1 MPSHHDS
8 AQLAE
13 RDPNVAELRA
23 RGQVSIEGGRITYN
37 LSQSR
42 SYQWTDPEEWVR
54 ARTIGFLIIERGYP
68 ANRLKTEVRV
78 PRRTPSD
85 QADIVAFEDDAC
97 RSPYLVVENKA
108 DGQTQLDRD
117 QGIEQAFGNANSL
130 RAPFALYD
138 EGSVSTVFDVANH
151 PPQERQSN
159 RLGHRDALPE
169 QYGNAPTYTL
179 IAGSQNDIGPVSARE
194 LSSRIRRAHS
204 TIWAG
209 GRRDPPKAFDEWSK
223 LLFAKVADERS
234 TATGDPRRFQVGT
247 NETTAAIASRIH
259 RLFQEGARQ
268 DPSIFTSGTRIEL
281 PDAKIVDVVTTIQT
295 ISFTRTDIDSVGRAF
310 ENFFGSV
317 FRGELGQY
325 FTMRQLARFIV
336 AALDIRANDF
346 VIDPTAGSGGF
357 LLEVLL
363 QVWHRVD
370 TDFAGQPDVEITR
383 IKTEFALQKVLGVE
397 IHETLGRICK
407 INLLLHHDGHTNI
420 ETDRSCLDSTFRLPR
435 LQQWSGKFTRLVGNP
450 PFGDDV
456 KTGDRDTLGDN
467 DLQNFEVAAG
477 RQKVPS
483 EQAIIERSIDF
494 LEPGGRLGLIVPDGL
509 LNNQGEQSNCPQ
521 TRRWIAQQ
529 GYIDAI
535 ISLPDHA
542 FRHSGAQN
550 KTSLLLFQK
559 FSEPEQY
566 AFLTRFRE
574 ATHKESGVDEAI
586 MAAHGGDNRA
596 VFLAEANHIGYLP
609 TGVPVQSNEL
619 YASDENGVN
628 VAIDGVDT
636 ILGEYF
642 AFRASPSS
650 YEGRLQPDCMAIL
663 FADLWGSHESRRI
676 DPKYHLFKRQE
687 SSHVPEGWITAR
699 IGDVMRRR
707 LDEVHPEHSPD
718 VAVHVMTISQEGE
731 IRLREAGKGRNPPE
745 WLGMYFEDSP
755 SKWLS
760 ARTGD
765 VVFSSID
772 LWKGCIAVVP
782 PDFDGALVTKEFP
795 IYQIVDDRLSPEFL
809 SALLRSRYY
818 QRAFRAITTG
828 HSNRRRTQTG
838 DFENIEIAFPAADS
852 EQKALIEPILAARA
866 DLKFGV
872 ESLEA
877 ATLRLDNVI
886 DGRGD
891 ERLPEIDSGL
901 AEQQS

>member
-1 MPSHHDS
+1 MPSHHDN

-13 RDPNVAELRA
+13 MDPNVSELRA
-23 RGQVSIEGGRITYN
+23 RGLISIEGARITYN
-37 LSQSR
+37 LNQSR

-54 ARTIGFLIIERGYP
+54 ARTIAFLIIEKGYP
-68 ANRLKTEVRV
+68 ANRLKTEARV
-78 PRRTPSD
+78 PRRIPSD
-85 QADIVAFEDDAC
+85 WADIVVFKDDQC
-97 RSPYLVVENKA
+97 RTPYLVVENKA
-108 DGQTQLDRD
+108 DGQNQLDRD

-130 RAPFALYD
+130 RASFALYD
-138 EGSVSTVFDVANH
+138 EGSISMAFNVASH
-151 PPQERQSN
+151 PAQERETN
-159 RLGHRDALPE
+159 RLGQRDALPE

-179 IAGSQNDIGPVSARE
+179 IAGTQNDIEPVSARE

-204 TIWAG
+204 AIWAG
-209 GRRDPPKAFDEWSK
+209 GRRDPLKAFDEWSK
-223 LLFAKVADERS
+223 LLFAKVVDERT
-234 TATGDPRRFQVGT
+234 TATGDARRFQVGT
-247 NETTAAIASRIH
+247 NETTSAVASRIH
-259 RLFQEGARQ
+259 RLFQEAARQ
-268 DPSIFTSGTRIEL
+268 DPTIFTSGTRIEL
-281 PDAKIVDVVTTIQT
+281 PDAKIFDIVASIQT
-295 ISFTRTDIDSVGRAF
+295 ISFIRTDIDSIGRAF

-336 AALDIRANDF
+336 AALDIQASDF

-363 QVWHRVD
+363 QVWRRVD
-370 TDFAGQPDVEITR
+370 IDFVGQPDVEIAR
-383 IKTEFALQKVLGVE
+383 IKAEFALQRVFGIE

-420 ETDRSCLDSTFRLPR
+420 ESDRSCLDSTFDLPR

-456 KTGDRDTLGDN
+456 KAGDRDTLGDN
-467 DLQNFEVAAG
+467 DLHNFEVATR

-529 GYIDAI
+529 GYIDVI
-535 ISLPDHA
+535 VSLPDHA

-550 KTSLLLFQK
+550 KTSILLFQK
-559 FSEPEQY
+559 FSESERY
-566 AFLTRFRE
+566 TFLARLQDAIDE
-574 ATHKESGVDEAI
+574 GSDIDEAI
-586 MAAHGGDNRA
+586 MAGHGGHSRA

-609 TGVPVQSNEL
+609 TGTPVRANEL
-619 YASDENGVN
+619 YTLDENGVN
-628 VAIDGVDT
+628 VVFDGMDT
-636 ILGEYF
+636 VLGEYSSF
-642 AFRASPSS
+642 QTSPLN
-650 YEGRLQPDCMAIL
+650 YRGRLQPDCMAIS
-663 FADLWGSHESRRI
+663 FTDLWSSHASRRI
-676 DPKYHLFKRQE
+676 DPKYHLFKWQE
-687 SSHVPEGWITAR
+687 SSHVPEGWIAVR
-699 IGDVMRRR
+699 IGDVMHRR
-707 LDEVHPEHSPD
+707 LDEVYPEHSPD
-718 VAVHVMTISQEGE
+718 VYVQVMTISQGGE
-731 IRLREAGKGRNPPE
+731 IRLREPGKGQNPPE
-745 WLGMYFEDSP
+745 WLGMYFENSP
-755 SKWLS
+755 SRWFS

-795 IYQIVDDRLSPEFL
+795 IYEIVDDRLTPEFL

-838 DFENIEIAFPAADS
+838 DFENIEIAFPPTES
-852 EQKALIEPILAARA
+852 EQRVLIEPILMARKG
-866 DLKFGV
+866 LKTG
-872 ESLEA
+872 EEALWA
-877 ATLRLDNVI
+877 ATRHLDNVI
-886 DGRGD
+886 DERGD
-891 ERLPEIDSGL
+891 VQLLDAESTIDD
-901 AEQQS
+901 